1 MLRRFLPT
9 LSPPPRR
16 ACSSF
21 RPWRAARPARAR
33 NSVAQCSCAW
43 EIEDCGHHYV
53 SSPMFFA
60 CVKPYVLRRP
70 NPLAAVAAGTRV
82 VGRSCGMRS
91 GAGRRGRCYGMYPI
105 DPRLS
110 RVAQR
115 SVPRAFAG
123 VMWGMRV
130 GAATQKHRA
139 TLLRRAARA
148 RRAMGETSYTR
159 GAGT

>member
-1 MLRRFLPT
+1 
-9 LSPPPRR
+9 
-16 ACSSF
+16 
-21 RPWRAARPARAR
+21 
-33 NSVAQCSCAW
+33 
-43 EIEDCGHHYV
+43 
-53 SSPMFFA
+53 
-60 CVKPYVLRRP
+60 
-70 NPLAAVAAGTRV
+70 
-82 VGRSCGMRS
+82 MRG

-105 DPRLS
+105 DPHLS

-139 TLLRRAARA
+139 TLLRRAVRA

-159 GAGT
+159 AAQGGERVGRKRRSTRAALSASLERPRGARARHREHRVYS

>member
-1 MLRRFLPT
+1 
-9 LSPPPRR
+9 
-16 ACSSF
+16 
-21 RPWRAARPARAR
+21 
-33 NSVAQCSCAW
+33 
-43 EIEDCGHHYV
+43 
-53 SSPMFFA
+53 
-60 CVKPYVLRRP
+60 
-70 NPLAAVAAGTRV
+70 
-82 VGRSCGMRS
+82 MRG

-148 RRAMGETSYTR
+148 DSQYMYRCTYVRTLYVSCT
-159 GAGT
+159 